1 MTQLEDMAVEAR
13 HKIDSLR
20 DIIIDKTGGSYGKLL
35 NPLRQSF
42 AYSVDDLITY
52 LDFSHALCLEL
63 ADKFSRI
70 LATKSVYHS
79 RYGDKSRATRELCLK
94 TAHKIQFMQ
103 KKLKRLEK
111 TWEEDN
117 LGEIFDE
124 IVDEL
129 QEEFD
134 DKVLELDDQEPVFEK
149 ELVLER
155 KRTSS
160 FNKLKDSIR
169 SESIQQFGRK
179 NSSSLSRYF
188 SCSSTDST
196 LDASSKQVLIDDVN
210 FESVIEKIATVGVN
224 PTALCTETLI
234 VVLMKIESALNNLL
248 EYPNNQ
254 DYWEIFY
261 RADFMKTYESII
273 HNIIALPDDDVFYIT

>member
-1 MTQLEDMAVEAR
+1 MTELEDMAIEAR
-13 HKIDSLR
+13 QKIDSLR
-20 DIIIDKTGGSYGKLL
+20 DIIIEKTGGSYGKLL

-63 ADKFSRI
+63 ADKFTRV
-70 LATKSVYHS
+70 LETKSVYHG
-79 RYGDKSRATRELCLK
+79 RYGDKTRDTKELCVK

-111 TWEEDN
+111 TWEEEN

-124 IVDEL
+124 IVNDL
-129 QEEFD
+129 YEESE
-134 DKVLELDDQEPVFEK
+134 DKVFELDEHEPIFET

-179 NSSSLSRYF
+179 NSNALSKYF
-188 SCSSTDST
+188 SCSSDST
-196 LDASSKQVLIDDVN
+196 VDDSTRQVLIDDVN

-234 VVLMKIESALNNLL
+234 VVLMKMESALNNLL

-254 DYWEIFY
+254 DYCEIFY
-261 RADFMKTYESII
+261 RADFMKTYENII
-273 HNIIALPDDDVFYIT
+273 HNIIALPNDDVFYIA